1 MTSPYASKTRFTH
14 LLLAYVTMLLV
25 FGVLDGVWLGV
36 VANQW
41 YFGSLSGLLR
51 DPFITWPWLVFYIG
65 YCAAGLY
72 LAGLPARQNLARAF
86 LNGAVVGA
94 TAYGAYNL
102 TNYSIVADW
111 PLPITLIDWTW
122 GTVATA
128 LVSTSG
134 ALAIKLKD

>member
-1 MTSPYASKTRFTH
+1 M
-14 LLLAYVTMLLV
+14 
-25 FGVLDGVWLGV
+25 WLGV

-51 DPFITWPWLVFYIG
+51 DPFIAWPWLVFYIG

-72 LAGLPARQNLARAF
+72 LAVLPARQNLAKAF

>member
-1 MTSPYASKTRFTH
+1 MTSTHASKIRVTQ
-14 LLLAYVTMLLV
+14 LLLAYVTMLLT
-25 FGVLDGVWLGV
+25 FGILDGVWLGV

-51 DPFITWPWLVFYIG
+51 DGFITWPWLVFYIG

-72 LAGLPARQNLARAF
+72 LAVLPARQSVAKAF

-111 PLPITLIDWTW
+111 PLAITLIDWTW

-128 LVSTSG
+128 LVSASG
-134 ALAIKLKD
+134 TLALKLKD